1 MTVLRIATRGS
12 KLALWQA
19 QHVAEAL
26 RPIVAPAHVELFVV
40 QTTGDRVQDRSL
52 GVIGGQGV
60 FTKEIQHALLDGR
73 ADLAV
78 HSLKDL
84 PTEPVDGLVLAAV
97 PPRASTA
104 DALISPR
111 FLRFEAL
118 PRGARIATGSSR
130 RRAQLLNQR
139 PDLQLVD
146 IRGNVDT
153 RLRKLQDGNLD
164 GLILA
169 AAGLDRLG
177 LSDRITEILSDEWML
192 PAVGQGALGL
202 ECRSDDKGTLTAVQQ
217 LNHQASLLEVT
228 AERAFLRTLGG
239 GCILPIACLGK
250 VAGSSLVLRGAV
262 CSPDGVSRVDGELVG
277 PATDAVRLGT
287 DLARQL
293 LRDGAGRLLR

>member
-1 MTVLRIATRGS
+1 MTSLRIATRGS

-19 QHVAEAL
+19 QHIAEGL
-26 RPIVAPAHVELFVV
+26 RPIVAPALVELVIV

-84 PTEPVDGLVLAAV
+84 PTEPVDGLVVAAV

-111 FLRFEAL
+111 FLRFDAL
-118 PRGARIATGSSR
+118 PHGARIATGSSR
-130 RRAQLLNQR
+130 RRAQILNQR
-139 PDLQLVD
+139 PDLELVD

-153 RLRKLQDGNLD
+153 RLRKLEDGNLD

-177 LSDRITEILSDEWML
+177 LSSRITEILSDEWML

-202 ECRSDDKGTLTAVQQ
+202 ECRSDDKVTLAAIQQ
-217 LNHQASLLEVT
+217 LNHQATFQAVT
-228 AERAFLRTLGG
+228 AERAF
-239 GCILPIACLGK
+239 
-250 VAGSSLVLRGAV
+250 
-262 CSPDGVSRVDGELVG
+262 
-277 PATDAVRLGT
+277 
-287 DLARQL
+287 
-293 LRDGAGRLLR
+293 

>member
-1 MTVLRIATRGS
+1 MTSLRIATRGS

-19 QHVAEAL
+19 QHIAEGL
-26 RPIVAPAHVELFVV
+26 RPIVAPALVELVIV

-84 PTEPVDGLVLAAV
+84 PTEPVDGLVVAAV

-111 FLRFEAL
+111 FLRFDAL
-118 PRGARIATGSSR
+118 PHGARIATGSSR
-130 RRAQLLNQR
+130 RRAQILNQR
-139 PDLQLVD
+139 PDLELVD

-153 RLRKLQDGNLD
+153 RLRKLEDGNLD

-177 LSDRITEILSDEWML
+177 LSSRITEILSDEWML

-202 ECRSDDKGTLTAVQQ
+202 ECRSDDKVTLAAIQQ
-217 LNHQASLLEVT
+217 LNHQATFQAVT

-250 VAGSSLVLRGAV
+250 VVGSVLTLRGTV
-262 CSPDGVSRVDGELVG
+262 CSPDGAARVDGQLAG
-277 PATDAVRLGT
+277 PATDATPLGM

-293 LRDGAGRLLR
+293 LRDGAGRLLT